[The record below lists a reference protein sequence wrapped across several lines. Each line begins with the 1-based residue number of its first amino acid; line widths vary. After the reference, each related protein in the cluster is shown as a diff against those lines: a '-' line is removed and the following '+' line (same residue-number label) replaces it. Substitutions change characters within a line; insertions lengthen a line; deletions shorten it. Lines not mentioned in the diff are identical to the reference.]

1 MCLNKITRRKGL
13 KQSGVGYVVGCPD
26 YWEDNKMEGY
36 FHDTIYSFNRWYKAK
51 KIITDRMISI
61 DNYEHGFHIFL
72 SLAEAYKYLGG
83 TIGLVIYAVEWDN
96 PIVRGKT
103 WDYWNVKQLT
113 CIVARR
119 RKITGVAE

>member
-13 KQSGVGYVVGCPD
+13 KQSGVGYVVGCSHSKKEMMGC
-26 YWEDNKMEGY
+26 YHN
-36 FHDTIYSFNRWYKAK
+36 TIYSFNRWYKAK
-51 KIITDRMISI
+51 KIITDRMRDIE
-61 DNYEHGFHIFL
+61 DYEPGFHIFL
-72 SLAEAYKYLGG
+72 SLAEAYKYLVG
-83 TIGLVIYAVEWDN
+83 TFGLAIYAVEWDN